1 MDNDGI
7 ADLLF
12 NGRIY
17 LHVLRGTGAGKFEY
31 MNTLWGIK
39 NHAEASVDSGFAF
52 GDLDQDGDLDLL
64 SWQQT
69 DPKHL
74 FSLYRNDL
82 PKKHWIRVRP
92 VGLAGNRGA
101 AGAKIHVYAAGT
113 DQLLWYEEVGIYCR
127 RAQSGYGYHWPIS
140 ERHFGLGERTK
151 VDLTVEFYPSH
162 KLVRQNGA
170 DADTT
175 VRIAEDGAGSVVSY
189 PPAARDGGTDGA
201 TPDAGTD
208 LGTRTNDSG
217 ANHEEAGQSDAHA
230 PTDDDSEPT
239 GGGET
244 DGGSSEQKARAE
256 ADGCACGVGRSGDP
270 ERGLFWLSLAP
281 LLALR
286 RRMRRRR

>member
-1 MDNDGI
+1 
-7 ADLLF
+7 
-12 NGRIY
+12 
-17 LHVLRGTGAGKFEY
+17 
-31 MNTLWGIK
+31 
-39 NHAEASVDSGFAF
+39 
-52 GDLDQDGDLDLL
+52 L

-74 FSLYRNDL
+74 FSLYRNDI

-101 AGAKIHVYAAGT
+101 AGAKIRVYAAGS

-127 RAQSGYGYHWPIS
+127 QAQSGYGYHWPVS

-175 VRIAEDGAGSVVSY
+175 VRIVEDGAGSVVSY
-189 PPAARDGGTDGA
+189 PPAARDAGTDAAASDAGA
-201 TPDAGTD
+201 DAGTH
-208 LGTRTNDSG
+208 TSDSG
-217 ANHEEAGQSDAHA
+217 VSREDERESDASALTGEH
-230 PTDDDSEPT
+230 SESAD
-239 GGGET
+239 GGET
-244 DGGSSEQKARAE
+244 DDGSSEQNARAE
-256 ADGCACGVGRSGDP
+256 ADGCACGVGRSGNP
-270 ERGLFWLSLAP
+270 ERGLFWLSFAP

-286 RRMRRRR
+286 RRMRRR